1 MLAMCGGEKNRD
13 SEVEG
18 NKDLNERALGGRFGV
33 PRLRRAG
40 RGWRFGVW
48 GYLEVRLIDSPLL
61 PRDVGNGRAV
71 IGWIGGLGARI
82 SRRGCPAANSCGELM
97 HLLVLWTVLPLP
109 WSIGK

>member
-1 MLAMCGGEKNRD
+1 MIAMCGGEKNRD
-13 SEVEG
+13 SEV
-18 NKDLNERALGGRFGV
+18 KKMKTSMNEFWGEEDSGV

-71 IGWIGGLGARI
+71 IGWAGG
-82 SRRGCPAANSCGELM
+82 
-97 HLLVLWTVLPLP
+97 
-109 WSIGK
+109 

>member
-1 MLAMCGGEKNRD
+1 M
-13 SEVEG
+13 
-18 NKDLNERALGGRFGV
+18 NEFWRGDWGV

-71 IGWIGGLGARI
+71 IGWAWVLGARI
-82 SRRGCPAANSCGELM
+82 SRREFA
-97 HLLVLWTVLPLP
+97 PLP
-109 WSIGK
+109 IAAASYCCHCVGSYLWFYRYPGAKPYMVGFDIHYAIGCS